1 MAARPSPQLPAS
13 RRSEPAYREQRR
25 QKVEE
30 YLSRKKTFS
39 TVPIQENQASISS
52 RTRRATSNK
61 LQDKIQLSISPKPE
75 MENKENANKLL
86 WDQSNGTSEKNVILN
101 SSTITLTNSISGTN
115 YNPEDHASKDE
126 VTEIKSQHVSLSK
139 SFLQIKSIKEKQ
151 LIAEK
156 QKSTIGLPKKPVLGT
171 YRGRVIQSKI
181 NSFRKAPKSE
191 GEKSSL
197 PDKKKLRPSATKPA
211 ASSLST
217 GSCSVVLKT
226 TKVTNY
232 PNSVNPNGALQFQ
245 SKPSD
250 KAAINSQSSLKKR
263 QPTSAVAPKKVTVQK
278 MTGRRG
284 PQPPK
289 AASNSS
295 DCRALGVKKSA
306 DFCEDER
313 PEAPAKPISVVP
325 DMKSGWNSKTNGN
338 RKSVLP
344 KETAEVRR
352 ARLDEWRSSRGRVM
366 RRPPISVLLR
376 PQSKSEEQEL
386 SSGDSLEHVLHSEK
400 VNKTL
405 AECLQLTEQ
414 GCQGDEVR
422 AMLEDL
428 TRSIPGAKK
437 LAKYWIC
444 CMRLEQMG
452 PLEKLIA
459 VYEEAILAG
468 AMPKDELRHTLIDTM
483 KNTES
488 LFKSEDGGTVI
499 EGHLS
504 EVVEVSKEPNSSVEQ
519 VQEAFKDLGSD
530 DDNQKADSDDKKV
543 ETSSEVIKK
552 EEMDLDLKPR
562 QEILPKKNKKH
573 KTKERAKKKGKC
585 ETEEQNQDAVEDIAI
600 SFSPEKENDTSYLM
614 RYNASATP
622 YLESVK
628 MYHEA
633 NDSSAK
639 DLKIVTPL
647 RYSQRIREKM
657 CKLLDTVKDQDPCV
671 SSFEQL
677 GEWESQATEFIHK
690 QSIVLKETSAE
701 VEE

>member
-1 MAARPSPQLPAS
+1 
-13 RRSEPAYREQRR
+13 EQRR

-39 TVPIQENQASISS
+39 GVPIQENQASISS

-61 LQDKIQLSISPKPE
+61 LQDKIQLSTSLKPG
-75 MENKENANKLL
+75 MENKENANKLS
-86 WDQSNGTSEKNVILN
+86 WDQSSGTSEKNVILN
-101 SSTITLTNSISGTN
+101 SFTITLTNSLSGTN
-115 YNPEDHASKDE
+115 YNPEDHASKDK

-156 QKSTIGLPKKPVLGT
+156 QNSSASLPKKPVLGT
-171 YRGRVIQSKI
+171 YRGKVIQSKI
-181 NSFRKAPKSE
+181 NSFRKGPKSE
-191 GEKSSL
+191 REKSSL
-197 PDKKKLRPSATKPA
+197 PDKKLLPFATKPA

-217 GSCSVVLKT
+217 SSCSVVLKT
-226 TKVTNY
+226 IKATNY
-232 PNSVNPNGALQFQ
+232 PNSVKPNGVLPFQ

-263 QPTSAVAPKKVTVQK
+263 QPTSAVPPKKVTVQK
-278 MTGRRG
+278 MIGGRG

-289 AASNSS
+289 AASNNSNR
-295 DCRALGVKKSA
+295 RALGVKKSA
-306 DFCEDER
+306 DFCEDAR
-313 PEAPAKPISVVP
+313 PEASAKTVSVP
-325 DMKSGWNSKTNGN
+325 GTKSGQDSKTNGN
-338 RKSVLP
+338 KKSVLP
-344 KETAEVRR
+344 KESAEERR
-352 ARLDEWRSSRGRVM
+352 ARLDEWRASRGKVM
-366 RRPPISVLLR
+366 RRPPLPVLLG
-376 PQSKSEEQEL
+376 P
-386 SSGDSLEHVLHSEK
+386 
-400 VNKTL
+400 
-405 AECLQLTEQ
+405 
-414 GCQGDEVR
+414 DEVR
-422 AMLEDL
+422 AMLENL
-428 TRSIPGAKK
+428 TQSIPGAKK

-488 LFKSEDGGTVI
+488 LFKSEDGGNVI
-499 EGHLS
+499 EVRLN
-504 EVVEVSKEPNSSVEQ
+504 EIVEVNKEPNSSAEQ

-530 DDNQKADSDDKKV
+530 DDQRAESDDKKA
-543 ETSSEVIKK
+543 ETTSEVIKK

-562 QEILPKKNKKH
+562 EEILPKKNKKH
-573 KTKERAKKKGKC
+573 KTKERTKKKGKY
-585 ETEEQNQDAVEDIAI
+585 ETEEQNEDGVKDTARAVN
-600 SFSPEKENDTSYLM
+600 SPKKNDTSYLM
-614 RYNASATP
+614 TYNLSTTP

-628 MYHEA
+628 MHHEA

-639 DLKIVTPL
+639 EMKIVTPL

-657 CKLLDTVKDQDPCV
+657 CKLSDTVKDQDLCV

-677 GEWESQATEFIHK
+677 GELESKATGFIHEH
-690 QSIVLKETSAE
+690 SNTLKETSAE